1 MRPLA
6 RNRKRHR
13 DGCRHAPVLALDICL
28 RDAVGSTSRHLLFR
42 RPALADTDDRR
53 ADGWQCDEHATRAC
67 TRSPRYGDYS
77 RPNPPA
83 EIIDAVA
90 RQEIDLAAVWGPL
103 AGYFAAKQRGTLA
116 LTPVSPAWDGPQSPM
131 VFDISMAIRKGDTA
145 LKHDIDAALDRD
157 REAIDVL
164 LAAYQVPRLPT
175 PGETGGHTER

>member
-1 MRPLA
+1 MVVATRPYYRSTYVFVTRSDRHLDISSFDDPRLRTLTIGVQMVGNAMNTPPAHALA
-6 RNRKRHR
+6 RRGIVENVR
-13 DGCRHAPVLALDICL
+13 GYML
-28 RDAVGSTSRHLLFR
+28 
-42 RPALADTDDRR
+42 
-53 ADGWQCDEHATRAC
+53 
-67 TRSPRYGDYS
+67 YGDYS

-103 AGYFAAKQRGTLA
+103 AGYFAAKQRGTMA